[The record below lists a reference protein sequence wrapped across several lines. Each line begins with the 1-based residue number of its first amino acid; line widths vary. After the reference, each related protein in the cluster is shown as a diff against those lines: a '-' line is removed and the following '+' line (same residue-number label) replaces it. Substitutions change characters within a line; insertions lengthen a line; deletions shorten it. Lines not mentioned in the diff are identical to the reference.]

1 MKKLASILMS
11 AVLMLGVTSCGNKV
25 EDENNSS
32 IKDTEKVTT
41 ITTTAENNEQNESK
55 EIETSDK
62 KTLVVYFSASG
73 NTERVGSVIAG
84 AVNGDTFELIP
95 KNQYTDDDLDWTNDK
110 SRVNSEHDDESKRN
124 IELESTTPENWDNYD
139 TVFIGYPIWWGIAA
153 WPVDNFVKNNNFDGK
168 TVIPFCTSTSSGLGE
183 SGELLKDMAGTGN
196 WLEGERF
203 SSRVSDEEVT
213 DWVNGLNLQ

>member
-11 AVLMLGVTSCGNKV
+11 AVLMLGITSCGNKV

-41 ITTTAENNEQNESK
+41 TTTTAENNEQNESK

-110 SRVNSEHDDESKRN
+110 SIVNSEHDDESKRN

-168 TVIPFCTSTSSGLGE
+168 TVIPFCTSTNSGLGE